1 MTAVETP
8 TAQLTENQLGLLF
21 QYTVEAYKTF
31 EKLAEKLPNPLAA
44 AMFKAFALDERANR
58 DLLDMKS
65 AAAGGSPLRVTLGGD
80 LLFED
85 ILEGDL
91 SYRETAEF
99 LIARERT
106 MEKKLA
112 EWARSASPVDR
123 GLLIYL
129 GASKRAHIVEL
140 ERELELIKIDP
151 AWFQREDAG
160 GGDRR
165 AAAEEPIADDRVLD
179 VDGVRVALDAM
190 AADRLDGAVITYDD
204 EEDGYAIAQPDAVSA
219 VW

>member
-1 MTAVETP
+1 MTAVDTTIP
-8 TAQLTENQLGLLF
+8 ALTENQLGLLF

-44 AMFKAFALDERANR
+44 QMFKAFAVDERASR

-65 AAAGGSPLRVTLGGD
+65 LAAGGGAPLRVTLGGD
-80 LLFED
+80 MLFED

-106 MEKKLA
+106 MEKKLS
-112 EWARSASPVDR
+112 EWAKNASTLDR

-151 AWFQREDAG
+151 DWFKREDAES
-160 GGDRR
+160 R
-165 AAAEEPIADDRVLD
+165 IVH
-179 VDGVRVALDAM
+179 
-190 AADRLDGAVITYDD
+190 GA
-204 EEDGYAIAQPDAVSA
+204 Q
-219 VW
+219 

>member
-1 MTAVETP
+1 MSVVDAPKV
-8 TAQLTENQLGLLF
+8 QLTEQQLGLMF
-21 QYTVEAYKTF
+21 QYTIEAYKTF

-44 AMFKAFALDERANR
+44 AMFKAFALDERASR

-65 AAAGGSPLRVTLGGD
+65 AAAATSGAPLRVTLGGD

-91 SYRETAEF
+91 SFRETAEF

-151 AWFQREDAG
+151 DWFKREDAESRIVHG
-160 GGDRR
+160 
-165 AAAEEPIADDRVLD
+165 P
-179 VDGVRVALDAM
+179 
-190 AADRLDGAVITYDD
+190 
-204 EEDGYAIAQPDAVSA
+204 Q
-219 VW
+219 

>member
-8 TAQLTENQLGLLF
+8 TAQLTEQQLGLMF

-44 AMFKAFALDERANR
+44 AMFKAFALDERAAR
-58 DLLDMKS
+58 ELLDMKS
-65 AAAGGSPLRVTLGGD
+65 AAMGSGSPLRVTLGAD
-80 LLFED
+80 MLFED

-112 EWARSASPVDR
+112 EWAKTASPVDR
-123 GLLIYL
+123 NLLIYL
-129 GASKRAHIVEL
+129 GAAKRAHMVEL
-140 ERELELIKIDP
+140 ERELELIRVDP
-151 AWFQREDAG
+151 DWFKREDAEWRIVHG
-160 GGDRR
+160 HR
-165 AAAEEPIADDRVLD
+165 
-179 VDGVRVALDAM
+179 
-190 AADRLDGAVITYDD
+190 
-204 EEDGYAIAQPDAVSA
+204 
-219 VW
+219 

>member
-8 TAQLTENQLGLLF
+8 AGQLNDQQLGLMY

-58 DLLDMKS
+58 DLLDAKIS
-65 AAAGGSPLRVTLGGD
+65 ATGGARLRVTLGGD

-91 SYRETAEF
+91 SFRETTEF

-106 MEKKLA
+106 MEKKLLDV
-112 EWARSASPVDR
+112 SKTASVIDR
-123 GLLIYL
+123 GLLIYFA
-129 GASKRAHIVEL
+129 ASKRAHVVEL
-140 ERELELIKIDP
+140 ERELELIRIDP
-151 AWFQREDAG
+151 DWFRREDA
-160 GGDRR
+160 
-165 AAAEEPIADDRVLD
+165 EW
-179 VDGVRVALDAM
+179 
-190 AADRLDGAVITYDD
+190 RLVHGPREA
-204 EEDGYAIAQPDAVSA
+204 
-219 VW
+219 

>member
-1 MTAVETP
+1 MTAVDTA

-44 AMFKAFALDERANR
+44 GMFKAFALDERASR
-58 DLLDMKS
+58 DLLDMKT
-65 AAAGGSPLRVTLGGD
+65 AAAGGGAPLRVTLGGD

-112 EWARSASPVDR
+112 EWAKTASPVDR

-151 AWFQREDAG
+151 DWFKREDAES
-160 GGDRR
+160 R
-165 AAAEEPIADDRVLD
+165 IVH
-179 VDGVRVALDAM
+179 
-190 AADRLDGAVITYDD
+190 GA
-204 EEDGYAIAQPDAVSA
+204 Q
-219 VW
+219 